1 MRLSARPA
9 LWTVVL
15 LGCSP
20 GGATN
25 EATQQASATPTALL
39 PPQGTTREIDFMTD
53 EGTWMALDV
62 APNGEWLVFD
72 LLGHLYRLPI
82 AGGDATLLT
91 GNSGNALNFHP
102 AISRDGRH
110 VAFISDRGGQNN
122 VWIMDADGSD
132 AKSVFVDRETRFIQP
147 TWAPDGRSIVA
158 VRLFPTPGRG
168 WHRQT
173 AELWQLSLD
182 GTQPKR
188 LLGERLMH
196 YEAPTFSP
204 DGRHLYF
211 HVSYSTGDG
220 LGLLT
225 AGHRVQRLDL
235 TTRQVENI
243 RSKEPTTL
251 SPEFVAALRRTGYAA
266 DNAIDP
272 PAALTPSASPDGT
285 RLAFA
290 LEQPGKAMKYR
301 GHEYAPRTAIVIRNL
316 AGGGERIVLDPA
328 AKDLTMVNAQ
338 YSYGVFPR
346 FAWMPDGKSLVAWE
360 GGKLRRVDVATST
373 ATTIPFTARVQRT
386 LSETARSRITI
397 DDASFLVKFIQ
408 WPVAS
413 PDRRR
418 LVFVAAGRAWLMELP
433 NGRPQALTADMSPA
447 VQLTPAWS
455 PDGSQIVFATWDDSA
470 RGHVW
475 TILASSGG
483 NAPRKITTV
492 AAEYLYPIWT
502 PNGDAIVVSRGSGA
516 NTPGAWNGWNTTDGW
531 AALRIPLSD
540 TAAPVVVADLTGV
553 ESRRAYFGPQGR
565 LYFQHQERS
574 SGARGL
580 LYYPFPSDSALSLV
594 LQVRSV
600 PPTGGPT
607 RNHLTFPASF
617 GSGSE
622 PMLSPGGTWTAFQ
635 AGRFV
640 YVVAT
645 PADTTRVNTNPN
657 DAVPGRERV
666 YDRGGIY
673 HSWRDSS
680 TLQFASG
687 NRYITYDVAA
697 RRLDSVRVDLRIPR
711 PTSGGRLA
719 LVNAK
724 IITIDSAGVI
734 ERGTIVVSGARIAC
748 VGTTVQCDTSG
759 VDRVIDVSGKTIIP
773 GLLDLHA
780 HHTGDAVGV
789 TPPHR
794 PTSALDLAYG
804 VTTILDPATTS
815 ESAFPLG
822 EMVEAGVVLGP
833 RTFSVGELVIHP
845 GTGFGDQPIILNQ
858 ADADREVDRRV
869 DWGAVSIKNFRQSAR
884 YQQQLIMQAA
894 RRRGVTVT
902 GEGGPLYFDVGVI
915 LDGQT
920 GWEHLIANLP
930 IYKDAATFFGKAGA
944 VYSPTSIVAGHV
956 HGSMQWFRQLQDLT
970 TDEKYRRFIPPAMLS
985 RTFAGLQR
993 LPKSAFSFPIIA
1005 EGLADIV
1012 RAGGRGALGEHGEQP
1027 GIGTHWELWAYAEAL
1042 TPLEALKVATMDG
1055 AYFIGLERETG
1066 SLAKGKLADLVVL
1079 NADPLRDIRNSADIA
1094 YVMKAGRL
1102 YDDETLTEIWPTRR
1116 AYGPIPWQ

>member
-1 MRLSARPA
+1 MRVAA
-9 LWTVVL
+9 FACAVVL
-15 LGCSP
+15 LGCSTQS
-20 GGATN
+20 ADDK
-25 EATQQASATPTALL
+25 ARQQASVTPAALL
-39 PPQGTTREIDFMTD
+39 PPQGNTREIDFTTD

-72 LLGHLYRLPI
+72 LLGHLYRLP
-82 AGGDATLLT
+82 LT
-91 GNSGNALNFHP
+91 GGEATVLTASSDNALNFHP
-102 AISRDGRH
+102 AISPDGRQI
-110 VAFISDRGGQNN
+110 AFISDRGGQNN
-122 VWIMDADGSD
+122 VWVMDADGGN
-132 AKSVFVDRETRFIQP
+132 ARAVFLDRETRFMQP

-158 VRLFPTPGRG
+158 VRVFPTPGRG

-173 AELWQLSLD
+173 NELWRLSLD
-182 GTQPKR
+182 GSQPAR
-188 LLGERLMH
+188 LLGGRLMH
-196 YEAPTFSP
+196 YEAPVFSP
-204 DGRHLYF
+204 DGKHLYF

-235 TTRQVENI
+235 TSSQVENV
-243 RSKEPTTL
+243 RSREPTAL

-272 PAALTPSASPDGT
+272 PAALTPSISPDGKWI
-285 RLAFA
+285 AFA
-290 LEQPGKAMKYR
+290 LEQPGKAMTYR
-301 GHEYAPRTAIVIRNL
+301 RHEYAPRTAIVVRDL
-316 AGGGERIVLDPA
+316 ASGSERTVLDPA

-346 FAWMPDGKSLVAWE
+346 FDWMPDGRSIVAWE
-360 GGKLRRVDVATST
+360 GGKLRRIDVATGAVS
-373 ATTIPFTARVQRT
+373 TIPFTARVHRV
-386 LSETARSRITI
+386 LSETTRSNLTI
-397 DDASFLVKFIQ
+397 DDSSFAVKFIQ

-413 PDRRR
+413 PNGRQ
-418 LVFVAAGRAWLMELP
+418 LAFVSVGKVWLMDLP
-433 NGRPQALTADMSPA
+433 NGRPQPLTADLGPSI
-447 VQLTPAWS
+447 QLTPSWS
-455 PDGSQIVFATWDDSA
+455 PDGKQLAFATWDDSA

-475 TILASSGG
+475 ITPATSNST
-483 NAPRKITTV
+483 PRKITAT
-492 AAEYLYPIWT
+492 ATEYLYPIWT
-502 PNGDAIVVSRGSGA
+502 PNGDAIVVSHGPGA
-516 NTPGAWNGWNTTDGW
+516 KTPGAWNGWNTTDGW
-531 AALRIPLSD
+531 SALRIPLLGTTPPS
-540 TAAPVVVADLTGV
+540 VVADLAGV
-553 ESRRAYFGPQGR
+553 ESRRTYFGPEGR
-565 LYFQHQERS
+565 LYYQHQSRS
-574 SGARGL
+574 NIARGL
-580 LYYPFPSDSALSLV
+580 LYYPFPSDSALNLV
-594 LQVRSV
+594 LHVRSV
-600 PPTGGPT
+600 PPNGGES
-607 RNHLTFPASF
+607 RDHVTFPASF
-617 GSGSE
+617 LSGSE
-622 PMLSPGGTWTAFQ
+622 PVLSPGGSWTAFQ
-635 AGRFV
+635 AGRFIH
-640 YVVAT
+640 VVAT
-645 PADTTRVNTNPN
+645 PTDTRTVNTNPN
-657 DAVPGRERV
+657 DSVPGRVRV
-666 YDRGGIY
+666 YDGGGVY
-673 HSWRDSS
+673 HSWRDST

-687 NRYITYDVAA
+687 NRYITFDAA
-697 RRLDSVRVDLRIPR
+697 TKRLDSVRIDLRIPR
-711 PTSGGRLA
+711 PSPRGRIA

-734 ERGTIVVSGARIAC
+734 ERGTVVVSGARIAC
-748 VGTTVQCDTSG
+748 VGATAQCDTSG

-780 HHTGDAVGV
+780 HHTGDAAGV
-789 TPPHR
+789 TPRHR

-845 GTGFGDQPIILNQ
+845 GTGWGDQKIIRNQ
-858 ADADREVDRRV
+858 IDADREVDRRV

-894 RRRGVTVT
+894 RRRKVTVT

-930 IYKDAATFFGKAGA
+930 VYKDAATFFGKAGA

-956 HGSMQWFRQLQDLT
+956 HGSMQWFRQLQDLRA
-970 TDEKYRRFIPPAMLS
+970 DVKYRRFIPTATLE
-985 RTFAGLQR
+985 RNLAGLQH

-1012 RAGGRGALGEHGEQP
+1012 RAGGHGALGEHGEQP

-1042 TPLEALKVATMDG
+1042 TPLEALKVGTIDG

-1066 SLAKGKLADLVVL
+1066 SLAKGKLADLIVL

-1102 YDDETLTEIWPTRR
+1102 YDDETLNELWPNPRP
-1116 AYGPIPWQ
+1116 YGPIPWK

>member
-1 MRLSARPA
+1 MSIAAQRALLALLLVGCSALSADDQGLQQPA
-9 LWTVVL
+9 
-15 LGCSP
+15 SP
-20 GGATN
+20 N
-25 EATQQASATPTALL
+25 ALL
-39 PPQGTTREIDFMTD
+39 PPQGATREIDFTTD

-82 AGGDATLLT
+82 AGGEATLLT
-91 GNSGNALNFHP
+91 ASSNNALNFHP
-102 AISRDGRH
+102 AISPDGRRI
-110 VAFISDRGGQNN
+110 AFISDRSGQNN
-122 VWIMDADGSD
+122 VWVMDADGGN
-132 AKSVFVDRETRFIQP
+132 ARPVFLHRETRFMQP
-147 TWAPDGRSIVA
+147 AWAPDGRSLVA
-158 VRLFPTPGRG
+158 VRVFPTPGRG

-173 AELWQLSLD
+173 SELWRLSLE
-182 GTQPKR
+182 GRPPTR

-196 YEAPTFSP
+196 YEAPTFAP
-204 DGRHLYF
+204 DRRHLYF

-235 TTRQVENI
+235 TSGQVENI

-251 SPEFVAALRRTGYAA
+251 SPEYVEALRRTGYAA

-272 PAALTPSASPDGT
+272 PAALTPSVSPDGKSV
-285 RLAFA
+285 AFA
-290 LEQPGKAMKYR
+290 LEQPGKSMTYR
-301 GHEYAPRTAIVIRNL
+301 GHEYAPRTALVIRDL
-316 AGGGERIVLDPA
+316 TSGEERTLLDPA

-338 YSYGVFPR
+338 YSYGVYPR
-346 FAWMPDGKSLVAWE
+346 FAWTPDGKSVVAWE
-360 GGKLRRVDVATST
+360 GGKLRRVNVATGQ
-373 ATTIPFTARVQRT
+373 AATIPFSARVHRV
-386 LSETARSRITI
+386 LSEATRSRIAI
-397 DDASFLVKFIQ
+397 DDSSFAVKFIQ
-408 WPVAS
+408 WPMAS
-413 PDRRR
+413 PDGRR
-418 LVFVAAGRAWLMELP
+418 LAFVAVGKVWLMDVP
-433 NGRPQALTADMSPA
+433 NGRPQPLTADMGPA
-447 VQLTPAWS
+447 IQLTPSWS
-455 PDGSQIVFATWDDSA
+455 LDGRQLAFATWDDSA

-475 TILASSGG
+475 T
-483 NAPRKITTV
+483 V
-492 AAEYLYPIWT
+492 AATANAQPHKLTTDATEYLHPVWT
-502 PNGDAIVVSRGSGA
+502 PNGDAIVVSRG
-516 NTPGAWNGWNTTDGW
+516 PGASGTGRGNGWNTTQGW
-531 AALRIPLSD
+531 SAVRIPVSGGN
-540 TAAPVVVADLTGV
+540 ASVVTSLVGS
-553 ESRRAYFGPQGR
+553 ESRRTYFGPQQQ
-565 LYFQHQERS
+565 LFFQYQDRAAS
-574 SGARGL
+574 ARGL

-594 LQVRSV
+594 LRVRSV
-600 PPTGGPT
+600 PPNGGPT
-607 RNHLTFPASF
+607 RGHVTFPATF

-622 PMLSPGGTWTAFQ
+622 PMLSPNGKWVAFQ
-635 AGRFV
+635 SGRFV
-640 YVVAT
+640 HVIPT
-645 PADTTRVNTNPN
+645 PMSDTLRVNTNPN
-657 DAVPGRERV
+657 DSVPGRVRV
-666 YDRGGIY
+666 YDGGGTY
-673 HSWRDSS
+673 HSWRDST

-697 RRLDSVRVDLRIPR
+697 RRLDSVKIDLRIPR
-711 PTSGGRLA
+711 PTPRGRIA
-719 LVNAK
+719 FVNAK

-734 ERGTIVVSGARIAC
+734 ERGTIVVRGARIVC
-748 VGTTVQCDTSG
+748 VGTAAQCDTAG
-759 VDRVIDVSGKTIIP
+759 VDRVFDVSGKTIIP

-780 HHTGDAVGV
+780 HHTGDGAGV
-789 TPPHR
+789 TFPHR

-845 GTGFGDQPIILNQ
+845 GTGFGDQKIIHNQ

-894 RRRGVTVT
+894 RRRKVTVT

-920 GWEHLIANLP
+920 GWEHLLANLP
-930 IYKDAATFFGKAGA
+930 IYKDAAMFFGKAGA

-956 HGSMQWFRQLQDLT
+956 HGSMQWFRQLQDLRA
-970 TDEKYRRFIPPAMLS
+970 DAKYRRFIPTATLE
-985 RTFAGLQR
+985 RTLAGLQQ
-993 LPKSAFSFPIIA
+993 LPKPAFSFPIIA

-1012 RAGGRGALGEHGEQP
+1012 RAGGHGTLGEHGEQP
-1027 GIGTHWELWAYAEAL
+1027 GIGTHWELWAYSEAL
-1042 TPLEALKVATMDG
+1042 TPLEALKVATIDG

-1102 YDDETLTEIWPTRR
+1102 YDDETLTELWPTQRK
-1116 AYGPIPWQ
+1116 YGPIPWK

>member
-1 MRLSARPA
+1 MRLA
-9 LWTVVL
+9 LAACTVAL
-15 LGCSP
+15 LGCSTLSADQD
-20 GGATN
+20 GV
-25 EATQQASATPTALL
+25 QQPTATPAALL
-39 PPQGTTREIDFMTD
+39 PPQGTTRDIDFTTD

-82 AGGDATLLT
+82 SGGEAALLT
-91 GNSGNALNFHP
+91 ASGGNALNFHP
-102 AISRDGRH
+102 AISRDGQRI
-110 VAFISDRGGQNN
+110 AFISDRSGQNN
-122 VWIMDADGSD
+122 VWLMDADGRN
-132 AKSVFVDRETRFIQP
+132 ARPVFLHRETRFMQP

-158 VRLFPTPGRG
+158 VRVFPTPGRG

-173 AELWQLSLD
+173 SELWRLSLE
-182 GTQPKR
+182 GRPPTR

-196 YEAPTFSP
+196 YEAPTFSA
-204 DGRHLYF
+204 DGKYLYF

-225 AGHRVQRLDL
+225 AGHRIQRLDL
-235 TTRQVENI
+235 TSGQVENV
-243 RSKEPTTL
+243 RTKEPTAL
-251 SPEFVAALRRTGYAA
+251 SPEFVAALRQTGYAA

-272 PAALTPSASPDGT
+272 PAALTPSVSPDGL

-290 LEQPGKAMKYR
+290 LEQPGKSMTYR
-301 GHEYAPRTAIVIRNL
+301 KHEYSPRTALVIRDL
-316 AGGGERIVLDPA
+316 ASGAERTVLDPA

-360 GGKLRRVDVATST
+360 GGRLRRIDAANGTVA
-373 ATTIPFTARVQRT
+373 TIPFSARVHRT
-386 LSETARSRITI
+386 LSETTRSQLTI
-397 DDASFLVKFIQ
+397 NDSSFAVKFIQ

-413 PDRRR
+413 PDGRR
-418 LVFVAAGRAWLMELP
+418 LAFVAVGKVWLMDLP
-433 NGRPQALTADMSPA
+433 NGRPQALTTDMSSG

-455 PDGSQIVFATWDDSA
+455 PDGKRIAFATWDDSA

-475 TILASSGG
+475 T
-483 NAPRKITTV
+483 V
-492 AAEYLYPIWT
+492 AATSNSQPNKLTTEATEYMHPVWT
-502 PNGDAIVVSRGSGA
+502 PNADAIIVSRG
-516 NTPGAWNGWNTTDGW
+516 PGTTGVGRGNGWNATDGW
-531 AALRIPLSD
+531 SAVRIPLNGA
-540 TAAPVVVADLTGV
+540 TAPTVVADLKGV
-553 ESRRAYFGPQGR
+553 ETRHTYFGPEGR
-565 LYFQHQERS
+565 LYFQQQDRS
-574 SGARGL
+574 NAARGL

-594 LQVRSV
+594 LRVRSV
-600 PPTGGPT
+600 PPNGGATQDHVTLPA
-607 RNHLTFPASF
+607 TFGA
-617 GSGSE
+617 GTE
-622 PMLSPGGTWTAFQ
+622 PLLSPDGKWTAFQ
-635 AGRFV
+635 VAHFIH
-640 YVVAT
+640 VVAT
-645 PADTTRVNTNPN
+645 PAGTGRINTNPN
-657 DAVPGRERV
+657 DSVPGRVRV
-666 YDRGGIY
+666 YDGGGIY
-673 HSWRDSS
+673 HSWRDGN

-697 RRLDSVRVDLRIPR
+697 RRLDSVRIDLRIPR
-711 PTSGGRLA
+711 PTPQGSIA
-719 LVNAK
+719 LMNAK

-734 ERGTIVVSGARIAC
+734 ERGTVVVRGARIAC
-748 VGTTVQCDTSG
+748 VGTVAQCDTTG
-759 VDRVIDVSGKTIIP
+759 VDRVLDVSGKTIIP

-780 HHTGDAVGV
+780 HHTVDAAGV
-789 TPPHR
+789 TFPHR

-804 VTTILDPATTS
+804 VTTILDPSTTS

-845 GTGFGDQPIILNQ
+845 GTGFGDQMIIRNQ
-858 ADADREVDRRV
+858 SDADREVDRRV

-894 RRRGVTVT
+894 RRRKVTVT

-920 GWEHLIANLP
+920 GWEHLLANLP
-930 IYKDAATFFGKAGA
+930 IYKDAAMFFGKAGA

-956 HGSMQWFRQLQDLT
+956 HGSMQWFRQLKDLRA
-970 TDEKYRRFIPPAMLS
+970 DAKYRRFIPTATLE
-985 RTFAGLQR
+985 RTLAGLQR

-1012 RAGGRGALGEHGEQP
+1012 RAGGHGALGEHGEQP
-1027 GIGTHWELWAYAEAL
+1027 GIGTHWELWAYSEAL
-1042 TPLEALKVATMDG
+1042 TPLEALRVATMDG

-1066 SLAKGKLADLVVL
+1066 SLARGKLADLVVL

-1102 YDDETLTEIWPTRR
+1102 YDDETLSELWPTQRT
-1116 AYGPIPWQ
+1116 YGPIPWK